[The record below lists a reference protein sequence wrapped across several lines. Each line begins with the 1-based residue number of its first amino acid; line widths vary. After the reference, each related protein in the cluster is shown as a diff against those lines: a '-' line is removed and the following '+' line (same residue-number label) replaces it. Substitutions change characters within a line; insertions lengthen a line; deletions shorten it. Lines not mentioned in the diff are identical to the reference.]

1 MKKIIYILLFISA
14 FLISSCSDENEDTNQ
29 QQPTEENQNPNP
41 SEEVPEEVSEE
52 IEIDGDMN
60 TGTFPSAAG
69 QLTFVNE
76 NEKIDIIP
84 GNSITIAF
92 ETDSMPDG
100 AYAQIVTAEGAPVN
114 DVFFDITTIG
124 TVDFS
129 DTFFTFD
136 VTIGDQIST
145 GTFFIKYTIYQGDNV
160 ADSESVCVT
169 INESISRSD
178 IVGRWNLITNDVPE
192 QTTINCNNGTA
203 FETDDFIAT
212 EADTFIIEFNDDGTY
227 EIENKFTFRDLDFT
241 ASAQEC
247 TAVYSP
253 EESFDE
259 IQKGTWSFDNSTN
272 ELLII
277 NTEVDDLI
285 DDANDE
291 IIPESERSTDR
302 NIAGIRNNGNTL
314 ILVSNNEEGTFSNTF
329 SKL

>member
-1 MKKIIYILLFISA
+1 MKKIVYTLLFISA
-14 FLISSCSDENEDTNQ
+14 FLISSCSDENEDTNPQ
-29 QQPTEENQNPNP
+29 QVTENNQNPTP
-41 SEEVPEEVSEE
+41 GEEVPGEASEEV
-52 IEIDGDMN
+52 EIDGDMN
-60 TGTFPSAAG
+60 TGAFPSAAG
-69 QLTFVNE
+69 QLTFENE

-92 ETDSMPDG
+92 ETDNIPDG
-100 AYAQIVTAEGAPVN
+100 VYAQIVTAEGTPID
-114 DVFFDITTIG
+114 DVFFNITTIG

-145 GTFFIKYTIYQGDNV
+145 GTFFIKYAIYQGDNV
-160 ADSESVCVT
+160 ADSELVCIT
-169 INESISRSD
+169 INERISRAD

-192 QTTINCNNGTA
+192 KTTINCNDGTT
-203 FETDDFIAT
+203 FETDDFIAISG
-212 EADTFIIEFNDDGTY
+212 DTFIVEFNDDGTY

-241 ASAQEC
+241 ASTQEC
-247 TAVYSP
+247 TAIYSP

-314 ILVSNNEEGTFSNTF
+314 ILVSNNGEGTFSDTF